1 MATTHYHRV
10 ADLDRR
16 ARRAAACG
24 EAVLGPPGGICPARL
39 DFSSGSYCVPSQGAA
54 DAIANPRMARVR
66 GVDFERELLL
76 CGVGARGDL
85 YDAHAEPQAQARP
98 SLA

>member
-54 DAIANPRMARVR
+54 DAIANPANGTCPWGGFRAGATALRSGRAR
-66 GVDFERELLL
+66 
-76 CGVGARGDL
+76 
-85 YDAHAEPQAQARP
+85 
-98 SLA
+98 